1 MGIVPEI
8 PGREINDHRID
19 TRIDTSHQRR
29 PTRLR
34 WQKLE
39 IPPNA
44 VNARA
49 FCATVGFLGVNGLVR
64 TVTGRFRERSRVF
77 VFGRGGR
84 RDVACEQSPEYRLRM
99 LAIRLIERKR
109 DGGRIEPGEWHAL
122 LGAYVAGHVPDY
134 QMAAFLMAA
143 YLRGLDR
150 EETAALTESMLRS
163 GLALDLDG
171 ISAPRIDKHSTGGVG
186 DKVSLVLAP
195 LAAAVGIVVPMM
207 SGRGLGH
214 TGGTL
219 DKLDAIPGFRSDLS
233 LVQARAQLERIGCV
247 LLGQTGEIAPVDR
260 KLYSLRNA
268 TSTVESIPLIAASIM
283 SKKLAEGLTGLVLD
297 VKRGSGSFLQ
307 TLERGLELSQL
318 MISLGA
324 AHECPV
330 VALVTAMDR
339 PLGRA
344 CGNAL
349 ETEEAIHALHGE
361 GPSDLMEVTY
371 ALAAEMMLLGAMVD
385 DRAAAHERLETAI
398 ASGAAAAKF
407 REIIEAQGGNPA
419 VVDDP
424 ALLPQAE
431 AIELFRATRRGF
443 VAQIEPRAVGR
454 GVIALGGGRTMM
466 EDAVDPG
473 VGFVITAK
481 PGDWVESGEPI
492 ASVFARD
499 EAGLRAGAAALRE
512 AIRIGDEAEPPL
524 PLISHRVTERGAE
537 VYAEL

>member
-1 MGIVPEI
+1 
-8 PGREINDHRID
+8 
-19 TRIDTSHQRR
+19 
-29 PTRLR
+29 
-34 WQKLE
+34 
-39 IPPNA
+39 
-44 VNARA
+44 
-49 FCATVGFLGVNGLVR
+49 
-64 TVTGRFRERSRVF
+64 
-77 VFGRGGR
+77 
-84 RDVACEQSPEYRLRM
+84 M

-109 DGGRIEPGEWHAL
+109 DGGRIEPGEWRAL
-122 LGAYVAGHVPDY
+122 LGAYVAGHVPEY
-134 QMAAFLMAA
+134 QMAAFLMAV

-150 EETAALTESMLRS
+150 DETAALTESMLRS
-163 GLALDLDG
+163 GLTFDLHG
-171 ISAPRIDKHSTGGVG
+171 IAAPRIDKHSTGGVG
-186 DKVSLVLAP
+186 DKVSIVLAP

-233 LVQARAQLERIGCV
+233 IARARAQLERIGCV

-260 KLYSLRNA
+260 KLYALRDA
-268 TSTVESIPLIAASIM
+268 TATVESIPLIAASIM

-324 AHECPV
+324 AHDCPV

-361 GPSDLMEVTY
+361 GPQDLMEVTF
-371 ALAAEMMLLGAMVD
+371 ALAAEMMMLGAMVP
-385 DRAAAHERLETAI
+385 DRVTAIERLEGAI

-407 REIIEAQGGNPA
+407 KEVIEAQGGNPA

-431 AIELFRATRRGF
+431 AIELFRAWRRGF

-454 GVIALGGGRTMM
+454 GIIALGGGRTTM
-466 EDAVDPG
+466 EDAIDPG
-473 VGFVITAK
+473 VGFVITVK
-481 PGDWVESGEPI
+481 PGDWVELGEPI
-492 ASVFARD
+492 ASVFAKD
-499 EAGLRAGAAALRE
+499 QAGLRAGAAALKE
-512 AIRIGDEAEPPL
+512 AIRIGEEAEPPL
-524 PLISHRVTERGAE
+524 PLISHRVTARGPE
-537 VYAEL
+537 VYAGAD